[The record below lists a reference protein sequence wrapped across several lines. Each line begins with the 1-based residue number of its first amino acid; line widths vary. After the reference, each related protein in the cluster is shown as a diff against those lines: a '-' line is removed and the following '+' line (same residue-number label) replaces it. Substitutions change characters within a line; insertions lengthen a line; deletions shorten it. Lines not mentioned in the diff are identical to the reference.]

1 MKKLIKTILII
12 AIIGGVMLFTCP
24 EEEKH
29 VDKVTKELIHQAQ
42 TEVGANAEDSD
53 VVEDILGDLIGG
65 AVSEKLVR
73 LYVEN
78 QLVVDDYAVV
88 NVGKM
93 SYKGEEHIV
102 SIGAFNHV
110 FSLMKLNN

>member
-1 MKKLIKTILII
+1 MKRIIKTILIL
-12 AIIGGVMLFTCP
+12 AIIAGIMLFTCLD
-24 EEEKH
+24 EEKH

-42 TEVGANAEDSD
+42 NEVGANAEDSD
-53 VVEDILGDLIGG
+53 TVEDFLGDLIGG
-65 AVSEKLVR
+65 KVSEKLVR

-78 QLVVDDYAVV
+78 QLGVDEYAVA

-110 FSLMKLNN
+110 FSLMKFND